1 MNRNTEYKL
10 NVDQYIR
17 EKDPSPEE
25 GDPPE
30 IDDLRKDV
38 IYHLE
43 QEKKLREEI
52 PEFAVV
58 SMFQID

>member
-10 NVDQYIR
+10 NTDQYIR

-38 IYHLE
+38 IYHFE
-43 QEKKLREEI
+43 QEKKL
-52 PEFAVV
+52 
-58 SMFQID
+58 